1 MKKLNIEKLN
11 SRIDKIITSEEA
23 LSEIVPI
30 EWTKDVLN
38 GNKKIYV
45 TEIDRDTRSTCLK
58 RRLKNGHFRRKE
70 TEIY

>member
-1 MKKLNIEKLN
+1 MEKLNIDKLN
-11 SRIDKIITSEEA
+11 SRIDRIMTSEEA

-45 TEIDRDTRSTCLK
+45 TDIDMDTRSSCLK
-58 RRLKNGHFRRKE
+58 VMLKDE
-70 TEIY
+70 A

>member
-30 EWTKDVLN
+30 EWTKDVIN
-38 GNKKIYV
+38 GNKKVSV
-45 TEIDRDTRSTCLK
+45 TDIDMDKRGTCLK
-58 RRLKNGHFRRKE
+58 M
-70 TEIY
+70 EIACL

>member
-30 EWTKDVLN
+30 EWTKDVIN
-38 GNKKIYV
+38 GNKKVSV
-45 TEIDRDTRSTCLK
+45 TDTPLY
-58 RRLKNGHFRRKE
+58 NFF
-70 TEIY
+70 

>member
-1 MKKLNIEKLN
+1 MEKLNIDKLN

-38 GNKKIYV
+38 GNKKVSV
-45 TEIDRDTRSTCLK
+45 TGIDMDKRSTCLK
-58 RRLKNGHFRRKE
+58 VMLKE
-70 TEIY
+70 EA